1 MNLSD
6 KKFGMLLSLPG
17 AAVLAMWVIIP
28 LGLLVAVSFLRFDNI
43 HPIVP
48 VGLKNYVKILDH
60 RIFWLSFKN
69 TLIFSGG
76 VTLLSLTVSLLLAH
90 SLSRITRLG
99 SVFRSMAMFPWA
111 VPMVVSGFIWA
122 QMFNPSYGIISD
134 VLINLGLLS
143 APLDIFGNSD
153 MAMLGVILADAWT
166 RIPFMTIIILAG
178 LESISPNLYE
188 SARVD
193 GADTFQIF
201 WYISLA
207 LNKKAILTA
216 TLITTIFSFR
226 TIDTIFS
233 MTFGGPHKGTYTFGF
248 YIIDNIYKFFNFG
261 HAGAISVIL
270 IFIMLIIGALYIYQV
285 LKSDMR

>member
-17 AAVLAMWVIIP
+17 AAVLAMWVMIP
-28 LGLLVAVSFLRFDNI
+28 LGLLVAVSFLRYDNI
-43 HPIVP
+43 HPVIF
-48 VGLKNYVKILDH
+48 VGLKNYLKVLDH
-60 RIFWLSFKN
+60 RIFWLSFTN

-76 VTLLSLTVSLLLAH
+76 VTALSLSVSLMLAH
-90 SLSRITRLG
+90 SLSRMTRLG
-99 SVFRSMAMFPWA
+99 AAFRSMAMFPWA

-134 VLINLGLLS
+134 VMVSLGLLS
-143 APLDIFGNSD
+143 QPLDIFGNAD
-153 MAMLGVILADAWT
+153 MAMVGVILADAWT

-201 WYISLA
+201 WHISLA

-248 YIIDNIYKFFNFG
+248 YIIDNIYKFFDFG
-261 HAGAISVIL
+261 RAGAISVIL

-285 LKSDMR
+285 LKSDKR